1 MGATL
6 SDIDEAAEAIARGGV
21 VVVPT
26 DTVYGLAADA
36 DRTEAIQRI
45 FALKRRP
52 ADKSLQLLV
61 PGEEWLERLGKPSSG
76 ARLLARRY
84 WPGPLTIVIQS
95 ESGTVGIRVPANELT
110 LELLR
115 KTGPLAA
122 TSANRSGEETPSNIE
137 SIRELFGDEVDVY
150 VDGGR
155 IEGLASTVVDATG
168 SEVGIVRAGA
178 VPASEIARA
187 LECGFEAG

>member
-1 MGATL
+1 MGAAL
-6 SDIDEAAEAIARGGV
+6 SGIDEAAEAIARGGV
-21 VVVPT
+21 VVLPT

-36 DRTEAIQRI
+36 DRPEAIQRI

-52 ADKSLQLLV
+52 VDKSLQLLV
-61 PGEEWLERLGKPSSG
+61 PGEEWLERLGTPSG
-76 ARLLARRY
+76 DARLLARRY

-95 ESGTVGIRVPANELT
+95 ESGTVGLRVPANELT

-122 TSANRSGEETPSNIE
+122 TSANRSGAETPSNIE

-155 IEGLASTVVDATG
+155 IEGRASTVVDATG
-168 SEVGIVRAGA
+168 SEVGIVREGV